1 MKKNSFSILFTIFL
15 NCCLAQQV
23 TTFAGSDYGFSDGNV
38 VSAKFRFTTGVCRD
52 IQGNLYVADEG
63 NNRIR
68 KITSDGVVTTLAGSG
83 LIGSTNGPGTSARF
97 SAPHGLCIDASG
109 NVYVAERVSNR
120 IRKITPSGTV
130 STFATGFQNPY
141 GVCIDKNGILYVV
154 DTYNHKIKKITP
166 QGLVT
171 TIAGSTNAHQD
182 GQGTSAAF
190 SYPEGI
196 CVDAYGNLFVADYGN
211 QRIRKITPN
220 GYVSTVAGT
229 TIGYQDGDGA
239 IAQFNYPAGIT
250 VDSLGNLYVIEEYN
264 HTIRKID
271 TNGVVSTFAGTTGGY
286 LDGSVSVAKFY
297 QPCGVYLDASNII
310 YVADQSNHKIRKI
323 SGIQL
328 SVNENNS
335 ILYKLYPNP
344 VSSILNIQ
352 LAENLDFQKTNIYNA
367 LGQLIKTENKKEI
380 NVSDLSK
387 SIYFIEVITDKGKA
401 TKSFI
406 VY

>member
-1 MKKNSFSILFTIFL
+1 MKNLLFVVFFAFNL
-15 NCCLAQQV
+15 CFAQQV
-23 TTFAGSDYGFSDGNV
+23 TTVAGSNYGYSDGNV
-38 VSAKFRFTTGVCRD
+38 MSAMFNSTTGVCSD
-52 IQGNLYVADEG
+52 ASGNLYVADES

-68 KITSDGVVTTLAGSG
+68 KITTDGMVTTLAGSG
-83 LIGSTNGPGTSARF
+83 LIGSTNGSGTSARF
-97 SAPHGLCIDASG
+97 SAPHGLCVDAEG

-120 IRKITPSGTV
+120 IRKITPNGTV

-141 GVCIDKNGILYVV
+141 GVCIDKNGILYVA

-166 QGLVT
+166 QGVVT
-171 TIAGSTNAHQD
+171 TFAGSTNAYQD

-196 CVDAYGNLFVADYGN
+196 CVDAEGNVFVADYRN

-229 TIGYQDGDGA
+229 RIGYQDGEGA

-250 VDSLGNLYVIEEYN
+250 VDSLGNLYVAEEYN

-286 LDGSVSVAKFY
+286 LDGSVSVAKFF
-297 QPCGVYLDASNII
+297 QPCGVYIDASNVI
-310 YVADQSNHKIRKI
+310 YVADQSNNKIRTI
-323 SGIQL
+323 TVRLLEI
-328 SVNENNS
+328 NENNT
-335 ILYKLYPNP
+335 ILFKLYPNP

-352 LAENLDFQKTNIYNA
+352 LAENLDFQKANIYNT
-367 LGQLIKTENKKEI
+367 LGQLIKAENKKEI

-387 SIYFIEVITDKGKA
+387 GSYFIEVITDKGKA

-406 VY
+406 VE

>member
-1 MKKNSFSILFTIFL
+1 MKNLLFVVFL
-15 NCCLAQQV
+15 GFNFCVGQQV
-23 TTFAGSDYGFSDGNV
+23 NTLAGSALGYNDGNV
-38 VSAKFRFTTGVCRD
+38 SVATFNFPTGVCRD
-52 IQGNLYVADEG
+52 TAGNLYVADEG

-97 SAPHGLCIDASG
+97 SAPHGLCVDASG

-120 IRKITPSGTV
+120 IRKITPDGTV

-141 GVCIDKNGILYVV
+141 SVCIDKNGILYVA

-182 GQGTSAAF
+182 GQGISAAF

-239 IAQFNYPAGIT
+239 TAQFNYPAGIT
-250 VDSLGNLYVIEEYN
+250 VDSLGNLYVVEEYN

-297 QPCGVYLDASNII
+297 QPCGVYTDASNVI
-310 YVADQSNHKIRKI
+310 YVADQSNQKIRTI
-323 SGIQL
+323 IQERL
-328 SVNENNS
+328 SVNNNS
-335 ILYKLYPNP
+335 LSDLCIYPNP
-344 VSSILNIQ
+344 VSQSLTIQ
-352 LAENLDFQKTNIYNA
+352 IPNTIEIQKATIYNS
-367 LGQLIKTENKKEI
+367 LGQLIKTEDKKEI

-387 SIYFIEVITDKGKA
+387 GSYLIKIDTDKGST
-401 TKSFI
+401 TKVFI
-406 VY
+406 VQ